1 MSTATS
7 ATLEPMAT
15 PAALRRYHHGNL
27 HEALQDAVLE
37 IVAESGLGAVTMADA
52 ARRAGV
58 TPAAP
63 YRHYSDLDD
72 LLVTTA
78 VASYERFRASQAAT
92 LAEIDD
98 PLERLLAT
106 ISHFISYEREDPGGF
121 DLIFD
126 SGIQRR
132 SRQLDVWAQAD
143 YDALLAMTVEIT
155 GASSEECRELALGI
169 SSIAFGQVAL
179 NLHRFS
185 PVSTP
190 DEAPGLARAAIT
202 MLISGFR
209 LGNVRP

>member
-1 MSTATS
+1 MSTAIS
-7 ATLEPMAT
+7 DTLTRMAN
-15 PAALRRYHHGNL
+15 PIAARRYHHGNL
-27 HEALQDAVLE
+27 REALQEAVLQ
-37 IVAESGLGAVTMADA
+37 IVAEHGVGAVTMADA

-58 TPAAP
+58 TPTAP
-63 YRHYSDLDD
+63 YRHYADLDD

-92 LAEIDD
+92 LAGIDD

-106 ISHFISYEREDPGGF
+106 ISHFIGYEREDPGGF
-121 DLIFD
+121 ELIFD

-132 SRQLDVWAQAD
+132 SRQLDTWAQAD
-143 YDALLAMTVEIT
+143 YDALVAMTVEIT
-155 GASSEECRELALGI
+155 GAPPDECRELALGI

-190 DEAPGLARAAIT
+190 DEAPDLARAAIA
-202 MLISGFR
+202 MLIHGFQTR
-209 LGNVRP
+209 NTHS